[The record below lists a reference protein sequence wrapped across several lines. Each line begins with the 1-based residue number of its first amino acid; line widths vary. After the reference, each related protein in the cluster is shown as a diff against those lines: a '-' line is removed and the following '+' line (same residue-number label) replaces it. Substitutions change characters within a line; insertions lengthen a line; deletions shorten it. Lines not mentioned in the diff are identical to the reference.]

1 MTIRVRLKLYAS
13 LSQYLPAGAEEH
25 SVSVE
30 IPENATPNQV
40 IDRHNVPR
48 AQAHLV
54 LLNGVYLK
62 PEDRDRPLLQDGD
75 VLAVWPPVA
84 GG

>member
-1 MTIRVRLKLYAS
+1 MTIHVRLKLYAS
-13 LSQYLPAGAEEH
+13 LSQYLPPGANDH
-25 SVSVE
+25 SVFVE
-30 IPENATPNQV
+30 IPGNATPNQI
-40 IDRHNVPR
+40 IDQYRVPR
-48 AQAHLV
+48 AEAHLV

-75 VLAVWPPVA
+75 ILAIWPPVA